1 MSHGVGTASDRC
13 SARRCTDG
21 PRARGVPSAVP
32 ASRTRLPLPLPLAV
46 LAALPGTYLGAATY
60 LGLPYAELPAPL
72 AAVVYG
78 VAIVAA
84 AFVLSWA
91 AEAAQVDVSAGFAL
105 GVLAL
110 LAVLPEYAV
119 DFVFSLQAGQ
129 VFAATG
135 ECTPTPGG
143 ANPCG
148 LALANMTGANR
159 LLVGVG
165 WPLVVLVAAIAV
177 TRARRAGAEAPPP
190 GRVAVPRTMSAEIV
204 YLGIATLYSL
214 HLPLRT
220 SLTLIDAIVLVSI
233 FVAYAVRLAR
243 APAGKPD
250 LIGTAAWVG
259 GLASGRRRGTYI
271 GMFVVAALVIL
282 ASAEHFAGSLVQT
295 GAELGVDEFLLVQWV
310 APLASEAPEL
320 IVACLYAWRLRA
332 RDSLGTLLSS
342 KVNQWTLLVGTIP
355 IVFALASGSLHGL
368 PLDAQQRFEL
378 LLTAAQSL
386 FAVSLLIKLNLT
398 VWGAVALFVLFA
410 IQFVGSLA
418 LPTEV
423 GRGLVVG
430 LSTLYV
436 LLAIV
441 IFVWRRR
448 DLVRTT
454 RDGLVTPFDE
464 LTEPERVAPSR

>member
-1 MSHGVGTASDRC
+1 M
-13 SARRCTDG
+13 
-21 PRARGVPSAVP
+21 
-32 ASRTRLPLPLPLAV
+32 TRLPLPLAV
-46 LAALPGTYLGAATY
+46 LAALPGTYLGGATY
-60 LGLPYAELPAPL
+60 LGLPHADLPAPL
-72 AAVVYG
+72 AAAVYG
-78 VAIVAA
+78 IAIVAA

-91 AEAAQVDVSAGFAL
+91 AEAAQIDVSAGFAL
-105 GVLAL
+105 AVLAL

-119 DFVFSLQAGQ
+119 DFVFSMQAGQ
-129 VFAATG
+129 VFGETG
-135 ECTPTPGG
+135 HCAPTPGG

-159 LLVGVG
+159 LLVGIG
-165 WPLVVLVAAIAV
+165 WPIVVLVAAIAV
-177 TRARRAGAEAPPP
+177 MRARRAGRNTPPAGREAGPA
-190 GRVAVPRTMSAEIV
+190 GRVTMPRMMSAEIV

-220 SLTLIDAIVLVSI
+220 SLTLLDAVVLVSI

-243 APAGKPD
+243 APAEEPE

-259 GLASGRRRGTYI
+259 GLAPARRRGTYI
-271 GMFVVAALVIL
+271 AMFAVAAIVIL
-282 ASAEHFAGSLVQT
+282 ASAEHFAESLVQT
-295 GAELGVDEFLLVQWV
+295 GADLGIDEFLLVQWV

-320 IVACLYAWRLRA
+320 IVACLYALRLKA

-368 PLDAQQRFEL
+368 PIDAQQRFEL

-386 FAVSLLIKLNLT
+386 FAVSLLITLSLT
-398 VWGAVALFVLFA
+398 GWGAAALFVLFTT
-410 IQFVGSLA
+410 QFVGSIT
-418 LPTEV
+418 LPTDV
-423 GRGLVVG
+423 DRVLIAV
-430 LSTLYV
+430 LSGVYV
-436 LLAIV
+436 LLAIGM
-441 IFVWRRR
+441 FVWRRR

-464 LTEPERVAPSR
+464 LVEPERVAPSR